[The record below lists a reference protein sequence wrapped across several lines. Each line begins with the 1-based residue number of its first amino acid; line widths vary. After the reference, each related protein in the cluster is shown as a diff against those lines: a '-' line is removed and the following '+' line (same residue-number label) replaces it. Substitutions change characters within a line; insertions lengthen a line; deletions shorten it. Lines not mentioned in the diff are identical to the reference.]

1 MRGEGL
7 GLEEWLM
14 TAILGRRGSIP
25 KGVSAAQPQASG
37 GPSSAM
43 PSRSAAASR
52 ILAPEEKGTWLG

>member
-1 MRGEGL
+1 MRKL
-7 GLEEWLM
+7 

-25 KGVSAAQPQASG
+25 KGVSAAHPHASG

-52 ILAPEEKGTWLG
+52 ILAPEEKGTCLG